1 MASSFLLDDLMNST
15 NRARLLVSA
24 AGDDFASRFNSDMNK
39 VTCNGS
45 YYNMGCMA
53 YSMLTGSK
61 TLGLRPTRT

>member
-39 VTCNGS
+39 VTYKGS
-45 YYNMGCMA
+45 NYNIGYVA
-53 YSMLTGSK
+53 Y
-61 TLGLRPTRT
+61 